1 MRDAWWTASRV
12 HERLRPLLSRQF
24 AAFLLV
30 GGTAAGAQWLSRFA
44 FSHALPY
51 AAAVV
56 CAYAVGVLVAFELNR
71 RFVFPTAPGD
81 RRGQFMRFLAVNAV
95 SFAVVWLVSMLFGEW
110 LLPRFMARPW
120 AEAVGHGVGVLS
132 PAVLSFALHK
142 RYTFRPQGPT
152 E

>member
-1 MRDAWWTASRV
+1 MRGAWGRAFRV

-30 GGTAAGAQWLSRFA
+30 GGTAAAAQWLSRFA

-81 RRGQFMRFLAVNAV
+81 RRFVIETGLGKALLGDLPVLGYLFRSNERKDNKTEL
-95 SFAVVWLVSMLFGEW
+95 LVFIT
-110 LLPRFMARPW
+110 PRIINDQLGLR
-120 AEAVGHGVGVLS
+120 
-132 PAVLSFALHK
+132 
-142 RYTFRPQGPT
+142 
-152 E
+152 

>member
-1 MRDAWWTASRV
+1 MRGAWWRAFRV

-30 GGTAAGAQWLSRFA
+30 GGTAAAAQWLSRFA

-81 RRGQFMRFLAVNAV
+81 RRGQFMRFLAVT
-95 SFAVVWLVSMLFGEW
+95 VVWLVSMLLGEL
-110 LLPRFMARPW
+110 LLPRFMSRAW
-120 AEAVGHGVGVLS
+120 AEAIGHGVGVLS

-142 RYTFRPQGPT
+142 RYTFRSHGPAK
-152 E
+152 